1 MNGLSETHSKPCLA
15 ISCKASLFH
24 SQFIRADSKL
34 LCSKETLLISCY
46 RSRLIGQRVVQRNC
60 RVGNDSAAGVAH
72 NALKSCS
79 NSRRLSGSA
88 SRAKQQGKRY
98 GNPDCNMTR
107 GKRTASKN
115 HLESPRPINV
125 GKTKKYVLVEL
136 QGRPI
141 TTPSTDGATSE
152 SVLGSGIADRKSTRL
167 NSSHVKISYA
177 VFCLKKKRK

>member
-1 MNGLSETHSKPCLA
+1 MNGLSETRSYACLP
-15 ISCKASLFH
+15 IRCKTCLFH
-24 SQFIRADSKL
+24 AYFIGANGKL
-34 LCSKETLLISCY
+34 LGSKETLLISCY
-46 RSRLIGQRVVQRNC
+46 GTRLIGQRVVQRNC

-98 GNPDCNMTR
+98 GNPDCNMTH
-107 GKRTASKN
+107 GKRTTSKN

-152 SVLGSGIADRKSTRL
+152 SVLGSGIAK
-167 NSSHVKISYA
+167 
-177 VFCLKKKRK
+177 F

>member
-1 MNGLSETHSKPCLA
+1 MHGLSETRYNTCSP
-15 ISCKASLFH
+15 IRCKACLLH
-24 SQFIRADSKL
+24 SHFIGADSKL
-34 LCSKETLLISCY
+34 RCSKEPLLIRCY
-46 RSRLIGQRVVQRNC
+46 STGLIGQRVVQRNC

-98 GNPDCNMTR
+98 GNPDCNMTH

-152 SVLGSGIADRKSTRL
+152 SVLGSGIAK
-167 NSSHVKISYA
+167 
-177 VFCLKKKRK
+177 F